1 MAAPQCHWLPG
12 LVATQFFSPCG
23 RCSASS
29 SACARETVL
38 NYFCTGS
45 GETHCAVCLADAGNG
60 NVLQVR
66 APCTP
71 TLAPPCRPGA
81 SRGLHRVISLGFCRC
96 SGCSRPDLIADCSN
110 PTPPHAQV
118 RRSSYHDVVK
128 VADVARVADV
138 GGVQPY
144 VINGSKVLFLRRRPQ
159 PRPPKG
165 AAGASQCAAC
175 ARHLQ
180 DVSRFCSLECKLD
193 GGAAAGGEGAAV
205 AKFAPAPAAAAAPAR
220 KRLLALPAA
229 DSGSAGASAASRP
242 EAPPRAGAR
251 GAPSALAPLRDASGS
266 ESDSGGEES
275 RLGKRRKAAP
285 ARSPLE

>member
-1 MAAPQCHWLPG
+1 L
-12 LVATQFFSPCG
+12 L
-23 RCSASS
+23 
-29 SACARETVL
+29 
-38 NYFCTGS
+38 
-45 GETHCAVCLADAGNG
+45 
-60 NVLQVR
+60 
-66 APCTP
+66 
-71 TLAPPCRPGA
+71 
-81 SRGLHRVISLGFCRC
+81 
-96 SGCSRPDLIADCSN
+96 N
-110 PTPPHAQV
+110 PTPSTLQV

-193 GGAAAGGEGAAV
+193 GGAAAGDEGAV
-205 AKFAPAPAAAAAPAR
+205 AAKPAPAAAPAPDAAAAPAR

-229 DSGSAGASAASRP
+229 DSGSAGASAASRSVP
-242 EAPPRAGAR
+242 EAPARAGAR